1 MPSKG
6 NVLVLG
12 ALLDHLDYIWKL
24 LSKFFHWVF
33 LLMVSFV
40 FSLQLKVEA
49 TKFFNNTIMDLGVS
63 IIDGVEVQSLED
75 FISH

>member
-1 MPSKG
+1 
-6 NVLVLG
+6 
-12 ALLDHLDYIWKL
+12 
-24 LSKFFHWVF
+24 
-33 LLMVSFV
+33 MVSFV